1 MSVPSP
7 KRVLVLDGDSQA
19 SLSVLSSLGRRGV
32 SLDVG
37 AAERG
42 SVGAH
47 SRYADEELVYPDPAT
62 DPTAFVD
69 ALTAALEDGD
79 YFAVIPTRDDT
90 TTVLSRN
97 KQRIEATG
105 TIAGVEDWERFSRV
119 ADKART
125 ADFAAGLS
133 VPMPAT
139 WAPDSLEAVEDIAD
153 EVPYPALVKP
163 RSKHVADESGRLYT
177 HEVADADYA
186 RSPAEL
192 LSTYKRLANTDD
204 GMRAT
209 PPLVQQVIDGE
220 TVTTV
225 GIADGGELLA
235 PYQELRLRTT
245 PASGGSSTLVQG
257 IHDERMLDYAH
268 ELVAELGWT
277 GPLQLEFMRTP
288 EDCYL
293 IEINGRY
300 WGSLPLA
307 TAAGVDLPWLHL
319 GVLSGVR
326 PTVDNRVRDGVVQQR
341 LLYGDV
347 KWLTEQLADGR
358 PQAVLPFLL
367 AVVTAEH
374 PFVRPDDPGTTI
386 VALKEA
392 VGVAAAAAVRTI
404 RRWLNEMKGG
414 ASSR

>member
-1 MSVPSP
+1 MAIPTSE
-7 KRVLVLDGDSQA
+7 RVLVLDGDSQA

-32 SLDVG
+32 PLDVG
-37 AAERG
+37 AVDRH
-42 SVGAH
+42 SLGAH
-47 SRYADEELVYPDPAT
+47 SRYTDAELAYPDPAT
-62 DPTAFVD
+62 EPTAFVD
-69 ALTAALEDGD
+69 VLAAALDDGD

-97 KQRIEATG
+97 KPRIEATG

-125 ADFAAGLS
+125 AELATDLS

-139 WAPDSLEAVEDIAD
+139 WAPDSLSAVEAIAD

-163 RSKHVADESGRLYT
+163 RSKHVADDAGRLYT

-192 LSTYKRLANTDD
+192 LSTYERLADADD
-204 GMRAT
+204 GMQAS
-209 PPLVQQVIDGE
+209 PPLVQQVVDGE

-225 GIADGGELLA
+225 GVADDGELLA
-235 PYQELRLRTT
+235 PFQELRLRTT

-257 IHDERMLDYAH
+257 IHDERMLTSAR

-277 GPLQLEFMRTP
+277 GPLQVEFMRTP
-288 EDCYL
+288 EECFL

-319 GVLSGVR
+319 GVLSGTQ
-326 PTVDNRVRDGVVQQR
+326 PTVDDRVRSGVVQQR
-341 LLYGDV
+341 LLYGDL
-347 KWLTEQLADGR
+347 KWLAEQLADGR
-358 PQAVLPFLL
+358 PQAVFPFLL
-367 AVVTAEH
+367 ALVTAEQ
-374 PFVRPDDPGTTI
+374 PFVRPDDPGTTAA
-386 VALKEA
+386 ALRRA
-392 VGVAAAAAVRTI
+392 AGVGVAAGAKAL
-404 RRWLNEMKGG
+404 RR
-414 ASSR
+414 RFV